1 MTENSTNDV
10 NADATATA
18 TSTVDE
24 ETTIVDEPSDRLS
37 DEASNLL
44 SKYES
49 SSDSK
54 RQDLINGLTKAK
66 SNNSLRSWQKEA
78 LEALNDIHDVQI
90 ESVVEYTQEEER
102 ELVVLKRN
110 EAIRSLVKDLGVDET
125 VESLQKN
132 RDFIKK
138 CRELENSGVD
148 SKTATRVTLIE
159 LFQTTD
165 KAKESKAR
173 QMTGAI
179 KGKAPEVA
187 KNVNP
192 VLAALGYSQ

>member
-24 ETTIVDEPSDRLS
+24 ETTNVDEPSDRLS

-54 RQDLINGLTKAK
+54 RQDLIAGLTKAK
-66 SNNSLRSWQKEA
+66 DNNSLRGWQKEA

-90 ESVVEYTQEEER
+90 ESVEYTQEEER

-110 EAIRSLVKDLGVDET
+110 EAIRSQVKDLGVDET

>member
-24 ETTIVDEPSDRLS
+24 ETTNVDEPSDRLS

-66 SNNSLRSWQKEA
+66 DNNSLRGWQKEA

-90 ESVVEYTQEEER
+90 ESVEYTQEEER

-110 EAIRSLVKDLGVDET
+110 EAIRSQVKDLGVDET

-148 SKTATRVTLIE
+148 PKTATRVTLIE

-165 KAKESKAR
+165 KAKENKAR

>member
-24 ETTIVDEPSDRLS
+24 ETTNVDEPSDRLS

-66 SNNSLRSWQKEA
+66 DNNSLRGWQKEA

-148 SKTATRVTLIE
+148 PKTATRVTLIE

-165 KAKESKAR
+165 KAKENKAR

>member
-18 TSTVDE
+18 PSTVDE
-24 ETTIVDEPSDRLS
+24 ETTNVDEPSDRLS

-54 RQDLINGLTKAK
+54 RQDLIAGLTKAK
-66 SNNSLRSWQKEA
+66 DNNSLRGWQKEA

-90 ESVVEYTQEEER
+90 ESVEYTQEEER

-110 EAIRSLVKDLGVDET
+110 EAIRSQIKDLGVDET

-148 SKTATRVTLIE
+148 PKTATRVTLIE

-165 KAKESKAR
+165 KAKENKAR
-173 QMTGAI
+173 QMTGVI